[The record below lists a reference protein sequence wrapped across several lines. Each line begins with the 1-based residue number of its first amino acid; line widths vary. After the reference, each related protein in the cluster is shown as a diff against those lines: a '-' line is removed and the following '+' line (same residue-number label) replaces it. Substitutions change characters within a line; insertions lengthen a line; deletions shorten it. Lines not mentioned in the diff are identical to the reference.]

1 MGNYEQIKLTNGST
15 YDVVAG
21 AFRYTDDK
29 LTITMLPGFKNLEEV
44 YSNFDNSANVS
55 TIELLGAA
63 GDIMDIRKGYIYLT
77 ECKLQKDYVIG
88 RNEVDNGLDEEGNPI
103 KDYKDITG
111 TVVTVALKKQDIR
124 KELDNVKETVDILV
138 VANLEG

>member
-29 LTITMLPGFKNLEEV
+29 LTITMLPGFKTLEDV
-44 YSNFDNSANVS
+44 YSEFDNSANVS
-55 TIELLGAA
+55 TVELLGAA

-88 RNEVDNGLDEEGNPI
+88 RDEVDNGLDEEGNPI

-111 TVVTVALKKQDIR
+111 TVVTVVLKKQDIR
-124 KELDNVKETVDILV
+124 KELDNVKETVDMLV